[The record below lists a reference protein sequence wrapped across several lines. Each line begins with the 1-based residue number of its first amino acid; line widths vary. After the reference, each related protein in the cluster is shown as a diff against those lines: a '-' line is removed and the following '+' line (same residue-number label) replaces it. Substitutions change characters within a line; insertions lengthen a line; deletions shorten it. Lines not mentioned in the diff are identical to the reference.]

1 MASPI
6 IRIKR
11 GLGKPIAWDTSSA
24 TGITSGEF
32 AYDASKRVLY
42 LGATGGYTGYDG
54 VNFFGALYGDQTNP
68 QTIPIGMQISNDPT
82 FGNNTAIDVRAGY
95 SNYTVPTTKA
105 VKDYITAIQAQQAL
119 GVTLRPGAGIGL
131 TYAVGGETAD
141 ITITN
146 LGTLKSYGKY
156 YISGNSSGFSELIP
170 GSTSDEITLS
180 GGAGIKLT
188 ADKSA
193 GTDTLKIQ
201 NIGVTSIGGYTGEI
215 KDILPIINLSGY
227 TLGTLRAV
235 QSGLS
240 KLSPIAI
247 ATNYSTGEIQISH
260 EDSTVSSGTYTALN
274 NSNKFQIPTIS
285 VDSKG
290 HITGI
295 SQTELNANLYTIPGL
310 TESVQDV
317 VAHTLSSA
325 TTPGIALSYNDG
337 SGVIS
342 ISNTGV
348 TGLGI
353 FGGTDYLTGQAIL
366 RAGTGIGLAFSP
378 TVEGAP
384 PTYIQIENTANKF
397 TNFTFALASTISGGN
412 PAINTGGTIGA
423 NTTTLSADSV
433 TDTIN
438 FFAGKGIGI
447 SAGARSLNDDSIV
460 LWNTGIHTVS
470 FLNSS
475 GGSVAS
481 NLTGDL
487 SLQAGSNIVFSNV
500 GGNVISVSAS
510 SSGDGAG
517 NIVADYT
524 LEQGTTLIAEWG
536 GSGVTGIIDL
546 KGLNGILTRQTTST
560 NNGDL
565 YIGLSSRLIV
575 PPQAFIGYQS
585 DYNWP
590 GESITL
596 PANIPALLKMPSTI
610 ETRETNDTWGG
621 IAETTYASVNSFIL
635 QPNYITTENLNVS
648 GTLPVGMNRIMTDS
662 IISGLTS
669 TVSYPNATVGAVSG
683 HFLQP
688 DNIDLGSNTVYP
700 GKVLSLIAP
709 GGKYVFGTANQT
721 FDITA
726 GTQAEIRLLGYPSAE
741 NLGSYL
747 DEIVT
752 AANSAACNDYVNGC
766 VGFPPEL
773 PQCAIP
779 IPGVGPISYSYTP
792 EYSVAST
799 DAAKPAIKME
809 GNVLLSDSILVGGD
823 IWLRGNLLDAETGC
837 LISTGNGNQGAS
849 SLECVYCFSDF
860 GITATA
866 VPNSIYVHGGTAA
879 FNVDKFATTDNIIE
893 IGGLSGGVPLS
904 GNVGNRN
911 NSDRG
916 IIFHNRAITPATPL
930 NATPAG
936 AADKVS
942 FIGIDQ
948 STGKFT
954 YIPTATVSTTSGVET
969 VAGTPGPAEFSDIN
983 GVRIVNDTGTLSGAA
998 TFRVGPANSLT
1009 TDSSI
1014 IGKLRITSNSTG
1026 GSNTNEIRFN
1036 ASAGQILQL
1045 GQNATSVDFVRGVT
1059 FNVGSSVRTYVPSP
1073 PAADANASHNLQ
1085 LTWSRTNGTPPRTIN
1100 FRNLGDDT
1108 YTQIID
1114 VGRYSVGT
1122 NNATADLNTLS
1133 AGNIEESNPQK
1144 LWNKILAEG
1153 TVIDCG
1159 TY

>member
-11 GLGKPIAWDTSSA
+11 GLGKPIAWDTVSA

-82 FGNNTAIDVRAGY
+82 FGSNTAIDERAGY

-119 GVTLRPGAGIGL
+119 GVTLRPGSGIGI
-131 TYAVGGETAD
+131 TYGINGETAD
-141 ITITN
+141 ITVTN

-156 YISGNSSGFSELIP
+156 YISGNRSGFSELIP

-215 KDILPIINLSGY
+215 KDILPIINLDGY

-235 QSGLS
+235 QFGLS
-240 KLSPIAI
+240 KLSPIVI
-247 ATNYSTGEIQISH
+247 ATNYNTGEIQISH
-260 EDSTVSSGTYTALN
+260 EDSTVSSGTYSALN
-274 NSNKFQIPTIS
+274 GSNKFQIPTIA

-325 TTPGIALSYNDG
+325 TTPGISLSYNDG

-353 FGGTDYLTGQAIL
+353 NGGGQYLTGPAHL
-366 RAGTGIGLAFSP
+366 RAGTGIGLAYQSTLP
-378 TVEGAP
+378 GGI
-384 PTYIQIENTANKF
+384 PTYIEIENIAPKF

-412 PAINTGGTIGA
+412 PAINNGGKIGTGTS
-423 NTTTLSADSV
+423 TLSADSV

-438 FFAGKGIGI
+438 FLAGKGIGI

-460 LWNTGIHTVS
+460 LWNTGVNTVS
-470 FLNSS
+470 FLNSGGASVLS
-475 GGSVAS
+475 GVS
-481 NLTGDL
+481 GDF

-500 GGNVISVSAS
+500 GNNVISVSAS

-524 LEQGTTLIAEWG
+524 LEQGTTLINEWG

-590 GESITL
+590 GEPITL
-596 PANIPALLKMPSTI
+596 PVNIPALLKMPSTI
-610 ETRETNDTWGG
+610 ETRETYDTWGG
-621 IAETTYASVNSFIL
+621 IAETVSGNVNSFIL
-635 QPNYITTENLNVS
+635 PPNYITTVNPNVS

-669 TVSYPNATVGAVSG
+669 TVSYPSDAVGVASG

-688 DNIDLGSNTVYP
+688 NNIDLGSYTVYP

-709 GGKYVFGTANQT
+709 GGKYDFGPNQT

-752 AANSAACNDYVNGC
+752 AANSVACDDYTNGC

-779 IPGVGPISYSYTP
+779 TPGGVGPIVYNYTP

-837 LISTGNGNQGAS
+837 LISTGNGNQEAS

-893 IGGLSGGVPLS
+893 IGGLSGGAPLF
-904 GNVGNRN
+904 GNGGGRN

-916 IIFHNRAITPATPL
+916 IIFHNRAITPVTPL
-930 NATPAG
+930 NGLSTAQS
-936 AADKVS
+936 AADKAS
-942 FIGIDQ
+942 FIGINQ

-954 YIPTATVSTTSGVET
+954 YIPTASVSTISGVDT
-969 VAGTPGPAEFSDIN
+969 VTGTAGPAEFSDIN
-983 GVRIVNDTGTLSGAA
+983 GVRIVNDQGAHSGAA
-998 TFRVGPANSLT
+998 TFRVGPAGSLS

-1014 IGKLRITSNSTG
+1014 IGKLRITSTSAG
-1026 GSNTNEIRFN
+1026 ASNTNELRFN
-1036 ASAGQILQL
+1036 GTAAQILQL
-1045 GQNATSVDFVRGVT
+1045 GANAPLVDFARGVT
-1059 FNVGSSVRTYVPSP
+1059 FNVGSSVRTYDPD
-1073 PAADANASHNLQ
+1073 ADASASHNLQ
-1085 LTWSRTNGTPPRTIN
+1085 LTWMRTNGTPPRTIN
-1100 FRNLGDDT
+1100 FRNLGDTT
-1108 YTQIID
+1108 YTQIVD
-1114 VGRYSVGT
+1114 VGRHSIGA
-1122 NNATADLNTLS
+1122 NNATADLNNLNQ
-1133 AGNIEESNPQK
+1133 GNVADSNPQK